1 MGCMSREILILIYYL
16 WFMSQNWELA
26 EHIHE
31 LIRQEEIVVIPHF
44 GAFVSD
50 QESAKIDQL
59 VIRPPQ
65 KKIIFN
71 KNVIKDDGVLNKW
84 ISQVLKQ
91 EYLQSKLTIAEA
103 VFGWRKALA
112 YGEKVSF
119 ENIGE
124 LELNKDGQIVFEG
137 YKNNTLQGEFFGL
150 DIINLPQT
158 EKAVETV
165 KEAEPILVSAPK
177 EEKKVIQLD
186 PQLNPKKEEAK
197 VIEFASPKKK
207 NTRLGKIAV
216 VMAPI
221 LSISLGFWGASE
233 LDKENNLASL
243 FSSSKEVKIENTS
256 PDLTVKKVFK
266 AADFFSKEELAHIKE
281 PKNTLTDKIE
291 VKNTKVVSEVYKH
304 HIIAGCFSY
313 LSNAKNL
320 VSTLQNKGFE
330 ARLIG
335 QTKKG
340 LYRVSYSSYKTRKQA
355 LLGLARIKMDENKS
369 SWLLN
374 ESISL
379 EAATK

>member
-1 MGCMSREILILIYYL
+1 
-16 WFMSQNWELA
+16 MSQNWELA

-71 KNVIKDDGVLNKW
+71 KNVIKDDGVLNNW
-84 ISQVLKQ
+84 VSQILKQ

-150 DIINLPQT
+150 DIVNLPKV
-158 EKAVETV
+158 EKSVETSV
-165 KEAEPILVSAPK
+165 IETIQPKLVNTPK

-186 PQLNPKKEEAK
+186 PEFNVKAEDPK
-197 VIEFASPKKK
+197 VIDIASPKKK
-207 NTRLGKIAV
+207 KTRLGKIAV

-233 LDKENNLASL
+233 LDKENNLAS
-243 FSSSKEVKIENTS
+243 FFASSKEVKVENTT
-256 PDLTVKKVFK
+256 PDITVRKIEK
-266 AADFFSKEELAHIKE
+266 ASDFFSKEELASLDNVEKTEVDKTATMKKE
-281 PKNTLTDKIE
+281 
-291 VKNTKVVSEVYKH
+291 VSSDIYNYHV
-304 HIIAGCFSY
+304 IAGCFSV
-313 LSNAKNL
+313 LSNANKL
-320 VSTLQNKGFE
+320 VRKLQRKGFE
-330 ARLIG
+330 ARLVG
-335 QTKKG
+335 QTSKG
-340 LYRVSYSSYKTRKQA
+340 LYRVSYNSYKTRKQA
-355 LLGLARIKMDENKS
+355 LLGLAQVKMNENKS

-374 ESISL
+374 EAISF
-379 EAATK
+379 EPATK